1 MSLTSR
7 LAGIR
12 TSASTYLTSTTAR
25 LSSHHLH
32 TTAPRFNANMR
43 VRRFDILNLPLVP
56 ASERLTVNLLADPVT
71 PEPRSIVSVPDSS
84 PSLVRRSRPVGQ
96 GSHFSFLSP
105 LPLSF
110 PYDFPPEQ
118 EGEQSLGERHEEE
131 REQDDRDDTQLSPE
145 QKKQKGEQAHKK
157 RMQEV
162 EHMLQRYELQLAD
175 ERDSAA
181 ADASVSS
188 SGGLTGHV
196 PPRRRHQHFPSA
208 RLLGVSPA
216 ALRDCLPHL
225 DIGDALE
232 WIQSHNMSSGPS
244 SYSSGPIA
252 DVTLT
257 DATSPEAAARK
268 TLSDFVSGRLIGARI
283 GASPD
288 ELVQDD
294 RAGYGTRY
302 MRLREKVIN
311 GQQHEEPSEER
322 TLRRL
327 AELEKKRAS
336 ADSSDYAP
344 WSLCYAGHQ
353 FGVWAGQLGD
363 GRAFTL
369 IETKNPE
376 TNERW
381 EIQLKGAGRT
391 PYSRFAD
398 GLATLTSS
406 VREYLC
412 SEAMGALG
420 IPTSRALSI
429 VSLPELH
436 VVRERLNIAAITT
449 RLCPSWLRIGSFQI
463 HSSRN
468 EWESVRVLGEYVS
481 HDLFGFED
489 VVKGGHVGDGAQ
501 RPVWARRMVEE
512 VATRNAK
519 TIGLWQVYGFMH
531 GVMNT
536 DNIALTGHTIDYGPY
551 AFMDLYDESQ
561 ICNHSDGEG
570 RYAYRLQPTM
580 GVFAI
585 RELLNAVA
593 PVVGFELEKNRAP
606 APGELLAASS
616 AQIDEWREL
625 CSDEY
630 SAELENV
637 FTNTLLEQWKQAYRA
652 RLGLQTEQADDKS
665 ALIDPLCLVLTD
677 LDFSTTLRR
686 LCQLPALLKA
696 RGASAGDEEK
706 LKEVID
712 AFVAGDVNT
721 GLEPW
726 YDVSILPEY
735 MRSQKETQV
744 RTWLLTYACRL
755 LNEGRDGD
763 QVAQEMKTKNPRFV
777 LRNWVTNEVAKRLED
792 LNETDALA
800 KVLEMATHPFQ
811 DWGLPRQGKSA
822 EEVAEEARL
831 CSLGQPLTGNL
842 PSCSS

>member
-1 MSLTSR
+1 MS
-7 LAGIR
+7 
-12 TSASTYLTSTTAR
+12 
-25 LSSHHLH
+25 
-32 TTAPRFNANMR
+32 
-43 VRRFDILNLPLVP
+43 VDKFDILHLPLVP
-56 ASERLTVNLLADPVT
+56 ASERLTVNLLPDPVT
-71 PEPRSIVSVPDSS
+71 PEPRSIVSVSASS

-96 GSHFSFLSP
+96 GSHFSYLST

-118 EGEQSLGERHEEE
+118 EGELSLGDRHQKEL
-131 REQDDRDDTQLSPE
+131 EQDDETEAGLTEE
-145 QKKQKGEQAHKK
+145 QKKRKIEQAHKK

-162 EHMLQRYELQLAD
+162 EHMLQRYEVQPSD
-175 ERDSAA
+175 
-181 ADASVSS
+181 V
-188 SGGLTGHV
+188 GGGAGEDGSPAGDHLTGHV

-208 RLLGVSPA
+208 RLLGVSSA
-216 ALRDCLPHL
+216 AIRDCLPHL
-225 DIGDALE
+225 DVGDAFQ
-232 WIQSHNMSSGPS
+232 WIQDNHKRAGPS

-252 DVTLT
+252 DAGST
-257 DATSPEAAARK
+257 DGASPEAAARK
-268 TLSDFVSGRLIGARI
+268 TLSDFVSGRMIGARI
-283 GASPD
+283 AGSPEKLEED
-288 ELVQDD
+288 EL
-294 RAGYGTRY
+294 AGYGTKY
-302 MRLREKVIN
+302 MRLREKLIK
-311 GQQHEEPSEER
+311 GEQQEESSEDR

-327 AELEKKRAS
+327 AELEQKHAS
-336 ADSSDYAP
+336 ADTTDYAP

-369 IETKNPE
+369 METKNPE
-376 TNERW
+376 TGERW

-420 IPTSRALSI
+420 IPTSRALAV

-436 VVRERLNIAAITT
+436 VVRERLNVAAITT

-463 HSSRN
+463 HSSRG
-468 EWESVRVLGEYVS
+468 EWESVRILGEYVS
-481 HDLFGFED
+481 HDLFRFKD
-489 VVKGGHVGDGAQ
+489 VVKGGAVGSDSP
-501 RPVWARRMVEE
+501 RPAWVRRMVRE

-551 AFMDLYDESQ
+551 AFMDLYDEGQ

-593 PVVGFELEKNRAP
+593 PLVGFEIEHDRAP
-606 APGELLAASS
+606 APGELLKATP

-625 CSDEY
+625 CSDEF
-630 SAELENV
+630 SEQLEGV
-637 FTNTLLEQWKQAYRA
+637 FTSTLLEQWKEAYRA
-652 RLGLQTEQADDKS
+652 RLGLSTAESDDKG
-665 ALIDPLCLVLTD
+665 AVIDPLSAVLSD

-696 RGASAGDEEK
+696 RGATLEDEDKLKDVVNVFLAGDA
-706 LKEVID
+706 D
-712 AFVAGDVNT
+712 

-726 YDVSILPEY
+726 YDVSVLPEY
-735 MRSQKETQV
+735 IRSQKETQA
-744 RTWLLTYACRL
+744 RTWLLTYARRL
-755 LNEGRDGD
+755 LKEARDGD
-763 QVAQEMKTKNPRFV
+763 EVSKEMKANNPRFV
-777 LRNWVTNEVAKRLED
+777 LRNWVTNEVPKRLEED
-792 LNETDALA
+792 NDTNVLA
-800 KVLEMATHPFQ
+800 KVLEVR
-811 DWGLPRQGKSA
+811 PRRS
-822 EEVAEEARL
+822 
-831 CSLGQPLTGNL
+831 SPL
-842 PSCSS
+842 SMR

>member
-1 MSLTSR
+1 
-7 LAGIR
+7 
-12 TSASTYLTSTTAR
+12 
-25 LSSHHLH
+25 
-32 TTAPRFNANMR
+32 MR

-56 ASERLTVNLLADPVT
+56 PSERLTVNLLADPVT
-71 PEPRSIVSVPDSS
+71 PEPRSIVSVPDSA

-96 GSHFSFLSP
+96 GSHFSFLST

-110 PYDFPPEQ
+110 PYDFPPEK
-118 EGEQSLGERHEEE
+118 EGEPSLGDRHQKEL
-131 REQDDRDDTQLSPE
+131 EQDDQDDAHLTE
-145 QKKQKGEQAHKK
+145 GQKRQKVERAHKK

-162 EHMLQRYELQLAD
+162 EHMLQRYEVQPF
-175 ERDSAA
+175 EVA
-181 ADASVSS
+181 ADAEAPT
-188 SGGLTGHV
+188 GLAGHV

-225 DIGDALE
+225 DVGDSFQ
-232 WIQSHNMSSGPS
+232 WIQSHNKQAGPS

-252 DVTLT
+252 DASAS
-257 DATSPEAAARK
+257 DASTSPEAAARK

-283 GASPD
+283 AANPD
-288 ELVQDD
+288 ELEKDD
-294 RAGYGTRY
+294 RAGYGKKY
-302 MRLREKVIN
+302 MRTREKVIK
-311 GQQHEEPSEER
+311 GEQQEEPSEDR
-322 TLRRL
+322 VLRRL
-327 AELEKKRAS
+327 DELEQKRA
-336 ADSSDYAP
+336 AATDSTDYAP

-369 IETKNPE
+369 METKNPE
-376 TNERW
+376 TGERW

-420 IPTSRALSI
+420 IPTSRALA
-429 VSLPELH
+429 VVALPELH
-436 VVRERLNIAAITT
+436 VIRERLNMAAITT
-449 RLCPSWLRIGSFQI
+449 RLCESWLRIGSFQI
-463 HSSRN
+463 HSSRA
-468 EWESVRVLGEYVS
+468 EWESVRILGEYVA
-481 HDLFGFED
+481 HDLFGFSD
-489 VVKGGHVGDGAQ
+489 VVKGGNVGDEAQ
-501 RPVWARRMVEE
+501 RPEWVRRMVEQ

-551 AFMDLYDESQ
+551 AFMDLYDEGQ
-561 ICNHSDGEG
+561 ICNHSDSEG

-593 PVVGFELEKNRAP
+593 PLVGFEIEHKRAP
-606 APGELLAASS
+606 APGELLAATD

-630 SAELENV
+630 SDELEHV
-637 FTNTLLEQWKQAYRA
+637 FTSTLLEQWKQAYRG
-652 RLGLQTEQADDKS
+652 RLGLKTAEADDKA
-665 ALIDPLCLVLTD
+665 ALINPLSDVLSD
-677 LDFSTTLRR
+677 LDFATTLRR
-686 LCQLPALLKA
+686 LCRFPALLKA
-696 RGASAGDEEK
+696 RRATLDDEDKLKDAVGAFIAGD
-706 LKEVID
+706 
-712 AFVAGDVNT
+712 AAAGA
-721 GLEPW
+721 EPW
-726 YDVSILPEY
+726 YDESILPEY
-735 MRSQKETQV
+735 LRAQKQTQA
-744 RTWLLTYACRL
+744 RTWLSTYARRL
-755 LNEGRDGD
+755 LKEGRDGD
-763 QVAQEMKTKNPRFV
+763 EVTAEMRGKNPRFV
-777 LRNWVTNEVAKRLED
+777 LRNWVTNEVAKRLEED
-792 LNETDALA
+792 NDTDVLA
-800 KVLEMATHPFQ
+800 KVLEMATRPFE
-811 DWGLPRQGKSA
+811 DWGLPAEGKSA

-831 CSLGQPLTGNL
+831 CSIGRPLTGNL

>member
-1 MSLTSR
+1 
-7 LAGIR
+7 
-12 TSASTYLTSTTAR
+12 
-25 LSSHHLH
+25 
-32 TTAPRFNANMR
+32 MR
-43 VRRFDILNLPLVP
+43 VKRFDILNLPLVP
-56 ASERLTVNLLADPVT
+56 PSERLTLNLLPDPVT
-71 PEPRSIVSVPDSS
+71 PEARSIVSVPGSS

-96 GSHFSFLSP
+96 GSHFSYLST

-118 EGEQSLGERHEEE
+118 EGEQSLGERHQKEL
-131 REQDDRDDTQLSPE
+131 EQNDDSDAELTEE
-145 QKKQKGEQAHKK
+145 QKKQKIEQAHKK

-162 EHMLQRYELQLAD
+162 EHMLQRYEVQPSEVGGVASGAEDSLAKN
-175 ERDSAA
+175 
-181 ADASVSS
+181 
-188 SGGLTGHV
+188 GLTGHV

-216 ALRDCLPHL
+216 AIRDCLPHL
-225 DIGDALE
+225 DVGDAFQ
-232 WIQSHNMSSGPS
+232 WIQSNNKKAGPS

-252 DVTLT
+252 DAGSADGGSL
-257 DATSPEAAARK
+257 EAAARK
-268 TLSDFVSGRLIGARI
+268 TLSDVVSGRMIGARI
-283 GASPD
+283 GGSAHKLEED
-288 ELVQDD
+288 EN
-294 RAGYGTRY
+294 AGYGTKY
-302 MRLREKVIN
+302 MRLREKIIK
-311 GQQHEEPSEER
+311 GEQQEESPEDR

-327 AELEKKRAS
+327 GELEQKRAS
-336 ADSSDYAP
+336 ADTADYAP

-369 IETKNPE
+369 METKNPE
-376 TNERW
+376 TGERW

-420 IPTSRALSI
+420 IPTSRALAV

-436 VVRERLNIAAITT
+436 VVRERLNVAAITT

-463 HSSRN
+463 HSSRG
-468 EWESVRVLGEYVS
+468 EWESVRILGEYVS
-481 HDLFGFED
+481 HDLFSFED
-489 VVKGGHVGDGAQ
+489 VVKGGSVGEEAS
-501 RPVWARRMVEE
+501 RPAWVRRMVEE

-551 AFMDLYDESQ
+551 AFMDLYDEGQ

-593 PVVGFELEKNRAP
+593 PLVGFEIEHNRAP
-606 APGELLAASS
+606 APGELLKATP

-625 CSDEY
+625 SSDEF
-630 SAELENV
+630 SEHLESV
-637 FTNTLLEQWKQAYRA
+637 FTSTLLEQWKEAYRA
-652 RLGLQTEQADDKS
+652 RLGLNTAESDDKS
-665 ALIDPLCLVLTD
+665 AIIDPLSAVLSD

-696 RGASAGDEEK
+696 RGATVEDEEK
-706 LKEVID
+706 LKETVD
-712 AFVAGDVNT
+712 VFLAGDAESSL
-721 GLEPW
+721 GPW
-726 YDVSILPEY
+726 YDVVVLPEY
-735 MRSQKETQV
+735 IRSQKEGQA
-744 RTWLLTYACRL
+744 RTWLLSYARRL
-755 LNEGRDGD
+755 LKEGRDGD
-763 QVAQEMKTKNPRFV
+763 EVTKEMKRKNPRFV
-777 LRNWVTNEVAKRLED
+777 LRNWVTNEVAKRLEED
-792 LNETDALA
+792 NDTEVLA
-800 KVLEMATHPFQ
+800 KVLEMATRPFE
-811 DWGLPRQGKSA
+811 DWGLPAEGKSA
-822 EEVAEEARL
+822 EEVAEETRL
-831 CSLGQPLTGNL
+831 CSLGRPLTGNL

>member
-1 MSLTSR
+1 
-7 LAGIR
+7 
-12 TSASTYLTSTTAR
+12 
-25 LSSHHLH
+25 
-32 TTAPRFNANMR
+32 MR
-43 VRRFDILNLPLVP
+43 VRRFDVLHLPLVP
-56 ASERLTVNLLADPVT
+56 PSERLTVNLLADPVT

-96 GSHFSFLSP
+96 GSHFSYLST

-118 EGEQSLGERHEEE
+118 EGEQSLADRHQKEL
-131 REQDDRDDTQLSPE
+131 EQDDPNDAQLSPE
-145 QKKQKGEQAHKK
+145 QKKAKIEQAHKK

-162 EHMLQRYELQLAD
+162 ENMLQRYEVQPSEVGGVA
-175 ERDSAA
+175 
-181 ADASVSS
+181 SS
-188 SGGLTGHV
+188 SESEPSTGLEGHI

-225 DIGDALE
+225 DVGDSFQ
-232 WIQSHNMSSGPS
+232 WIESHNKQAGPS

-252 DVTLT
+252 DASSS
-257 DATSPEAAARK
+257 DASPEAAARK

-283 GASPD
+283 SCSAG
-288 ELVQDD
+288 ELEKDD

-302 MRLREKVIN
+302 MRIREKVIQ
-311 GQQHEEPSEER
+311 GEEKEEPAEDR

-327 AELEKKRAS
+327 DELEQKRAS
-336 ADSSDYAP
+336 ADTADYAP

-369 IETKNPE
+369 METKNPE

-406 VREYLC
+406 VREFLC

-420 IPTSRALSI
+420 IPTSRALAV

-436 VVRERLNIAAITT
+436 VVRERLNVAAITT

-468 EWESVRVLGEYVS
+468 EWESVRILGEYVA
-481 HDLFGFED
+481 HDLFGFKD
-489 VVKGGHVGDGAQ
+489 VVKGGDVGDSSE
-501 RPVWARRMVEE
+501 RPVWVRRMAEE

-551 AFMDLYDESQ
+551 AFMDLYDEGQ

-593 PVVGFELEKNRAP
+593 PLVGFELEHKRAP
-606 APGELLAASS
+606 APGELLAAT
-616 AQIDEWREL
+616 AEQIDEWREL

-630 SAELENV
+630 AEELEGV
-637 FTNTLLEQWKQAYRA
+637 FTSTLLEQWKVAYRA
-652 RLGLQTEQADDKS
+652 RLGLSTAEADDKS
-665 ALIDPLCLVLTD
+665 VIMDPLSEVLSD

-696 RGASAGDEEK
+696 RGASTQDEDQLKAVLDAFIAGDTS
-706 LKEVID
+706 
-712 AFVAGDVNT
+712 T

-726 YDVSILPEY
+726 YEPSILPEY
-735 MRSQKETQV
+735 LRSQKETQA
-744 RTWLLTYACRL
+744 RTWLLTYTRRL
-755 LNEGRDGD
+755 LREGRDGD
-763 QVAQEMKTKNPRFV
+763 EVAAEMKAKNPRFV
-777 LRNWVTNEVAKRLED
+777 LRNWVTNEVAKRLEED
-792 LNETDALA
+792 NDTEVLA
-800 KVLEMATHPFQ
+800 KVLEMATRPFD
-811 DWGLPRQGKSA
+811 DWGLPAQGKA
-822 EEVAEEARL
+822 EEEVKEEARL
-831 CSLGQPLTGNL
+831 CSLGRPLTGNL